1 MLCVA
6 VVHGMRLVRTKGPND
21 HWGSWR
27 RLRRAGALRIAGGGT
42 LALHVVTTHRPLT
55 RRWPPRAG
63 ASLALLHAL
72 RLNYYWDRWRGL
84 WGAADALRIAGGGTL
99 ALHVI
104 ATHGPLTRC
113 WPLRAGASLALLH
126 ALRLNYHWNRWR
138 GLWDADALRI
148 ETAEEGILAHAALAT
163 RGHLQT
169 WASTYSAFLLALLLL
184 PLLL

>member
-42 LALHVVTTHRPLT
+42 LALHVITTHRPLT
-55 RRWPPRAG
+55 RCWPP
-63 ASLALLHAL
+63 
-72 RLNYYWDRWRGL
+72 W
-84 WGAADALRIAGGGTL
+84 
-99 ALHVI
+99 
-104 ATHGPLTRC
+104 
-113 WPLRAGASLALLH
+113 AGASLALLH

-148 ETAEEGILAHAALAT
+148 EIAGEGILAHAALAT